1 MEYPSAIKRNKLL
14 VEAVAWMNKE
24 NMQIEKIFSKKRYIL
39 HDSVFITFIK

>member
-24 NMQIEKIFSKKRYIL
+24 NMQIEKNFSKKIHM